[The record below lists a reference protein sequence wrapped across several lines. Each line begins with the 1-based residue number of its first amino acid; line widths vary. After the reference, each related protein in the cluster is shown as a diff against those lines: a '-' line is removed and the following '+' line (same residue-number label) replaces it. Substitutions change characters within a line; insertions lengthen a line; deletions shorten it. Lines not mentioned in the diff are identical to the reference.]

1 MFYWCIDIK
10 IIPDLWYDKIT
21 SSNKYKRR
29 GSNLM
34 IYQMNQ
40 NEQIQNRFSD
50 IAKEFQIE
58 NLPQEI
64 QYFQT
69 LWIFYL

>member
-1 MFYWCIDIK
+1 
-10 IIPDLWYDKIT
+10 
-21 SSNKYKRR
+21 
-29 GSNLM
+29 M